1 MPYQFKLVSVLCR
14 NIQHQERFLH
24 ESSLKQQDADDRF
37 YLNIHRMEFER
48 VKYLLKTYLRTRI
61 TKIERHL
68 LYIVEKDCSALLSEH
83 ELNFAFNLLEKRRIY
98 FNETFCDKL
107 PAKFNLIE
115 KDQLDDRLRKL
126 VLLLTIF

>member
-1 MPYQFKLVSVLCR
+1 MR
-14 NIQHQERFLH
+14 NQERFLH

-48 VKYLLKTYLRTRI
+48 VKYLLKSYLRIRI

-68 LYIVEKDCSALLSEH
+68 LYIVEKDGSALLSEH
-83 ELNFAFNLLEKRRIY
+83 EINYAFQLSEKRKIY
-98 FNETFCDKL
+98 FNETFCEKL
-107 PAKFNLIE
+107 PPKLNLID

-126 VLLLTIF
+126 V